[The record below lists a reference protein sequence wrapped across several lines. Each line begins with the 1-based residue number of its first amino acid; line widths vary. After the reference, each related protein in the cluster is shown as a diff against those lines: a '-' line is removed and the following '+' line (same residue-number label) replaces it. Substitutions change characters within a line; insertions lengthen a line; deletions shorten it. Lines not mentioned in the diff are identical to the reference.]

1 MGREAEMK
9 VAEIYE
15 SIQGEGPHV
24 GQPTTFVRFGGC
36 NLRCPGWGSGLLP
49 DGTEVLGCDTI
60 FAVYPEWRHTWES
73 KDVADIVGPI
83 DTENVTL
90 TGGEPFIQRSKELE
104 DLHSLLFEEGHT
116 IDIFTNGSQVFPE
129 WVSFDM
135 VTLIVDYKLPGSGEY
150 GAFNE
155 DNIKMLGNGPQ
166 HLALGLVRPEK
177 HAMKFVCKDEHDF
190 MVAIE
195 DIDTYKFTEFM
206 QIFFGVVWDVEFTA
220 ADLAPLIMEHAP
232 YAKLNIQ
239 THNLIW
245 PVHERRR

>member
-1 MGREAEMK
+1 MR
-9 VAEIYE
+9 VAEIYD

-36 NLRCPGWGSGLLP
+36 NLRCPGWGSGVLP
-49 DGTEVLGCDTI
+49 DGTEVQGCDTI
-60 FAVYPEWRHTWES
+60 FAVYPEYRDQWES
-73 KDVADIVGPI
+73 LTVDDILHDCNTDNI
-83 DTENVTL
+83 TF

-104 DLHSLLFEEGHT
+104 ELFWFLFKNGHT
-116 IDIFTNGSQVFPE
+116 VDIFTNGSQRFPE
-129 WVSFDM
+129 WVAMDA

-150 GAFNE
+150 GAYNH
-155 DNIKMLGNGPQ
+155 DNTRLFGPNTQ
-166 HLALGLVRPEK
+166 HLALGTSRPEK
-177 HAMKFVCKDEHDF
+177 HAIKFVCKDSHDF
-190 MVAIE
+190 TVAVE
-195 DIDTYKFTEFM
+195 DIDAYDLAIDTQVY
-206 QIFFGVVWDVEFTA
+206 FGVVWDVEFTA